1 MILMH
6 RDIPAA
12 EVTVENNKITGYKAV
27 FDKDNIPP
35 GTLGHNKTQTQIL
48 LKDWYESRSIPAGRV
63 NLDNII
69 KKIGID
75 PARAFF
81 NNAGVSL
88 TDTYWLK
95 TDVNDGIKWIDIN
108 FHQNGFDPL
117 LPLISPIRDDSY
129 TTSCF
134 SFTGESFK
142 ALKSPDFTTD
152 GILEKFWYQSGDE
165 PYLAKFDIAGGGLLC
180 ANEVFVSMI
189 AHSLDIDT
197 VPYFY
202 SRINNIDCCSCP
214 CFVNDAQTDFVPAML
229 IKHSDFHLTG
239 ESLYQYISDRLGFK
253 TYIKNMIFLDC
264 LIHNTDR
271 HEKNF
276 GYLVTPSGIR
286 PAPLFD
292 NGYCLGADWEPQ
304 YFTHPAEGNMKLFGE
319 STRKDILE
327 RYDAA
332 KDIDDQMIFDTLQD
346 IYKKYKISEIRYD
359 IAKKE
364 LETSFDIIA
373 GVMHD
378 KTISVKIPNQDII
391 KDNEESER

>member
-6 RDIPAA
+6 KDIPAA
-12 EVTVENNKITGYKAV
+12 EIIIENDKITGYKTI
-27 FDKDNIPP
+27 FDKDNIPL
-35 GTLGHNKTQTQIL
+35 GTLGYNKTQTRIL

-63 NLDNII
+63 NLDNIT
-69 KKIGID
+69 KKLGINL
-75 PARAFF
+75 AKAFF
-81 NNAGVSL
+81 DNAGVSL

-95 TDVNDGIKWIDIN
+95 ADVNDGVKWADVN
-108 FHQNGFDPL
+108 FHQNRFDPI
-117 LPLISPIRDDSY
+117 LPL
-129 TTSCF
+129 F
-134 SFTGESFK
+134 SLTGESF
-142 ALKSPDFTTD
+142 ANLKSPDFTTD

-180 ANEVFVSMI
+180 ANEVFVSTI

-202 SRINNIDCCSCP
+202 SRVNDKDCCSCP

>member
-6 RDIPAA
+6 KDIPAA
-12 EVTVENNKITGYKAV
+12 EVTIENNKITGYKTV

-35 GTLGHNKTQTQIL
+35 GTLEHNKTQTQIL

-81 NNAGVSL
+81 DNAGVSL

-95 TDVNDGIKWIDIN
+95 TDINDDVKWADVN
-108 FHQNGFDPL
+108 FHQNGFNPL
-117 LPLISPIRDDSY
+117 LPLL
-129 TTSCF
+129 F
-134 SFTGESFK
+134 LTGKPFK
-142 ALKSPDFTTD
+142 GIKSPDFTTD

-165 PYLAKFDIAGGGLLC
+165 PYLAKFDIADGGLLC
-180 ANEVFVSMI
+180 ANEVFVSTI
-189 AHSLDIDT
+189 AHSLNIDT

-202 SRINNIDCCSCP
+202 SHINDIDCCSCP
-214 CFVNDAQTDFVPAML
+214 CFVNDAQTDFIPAML
-229 IKHSDFHLTG
+229 IKHSDFHLTS
-239 ESLYQYISDRLGFK
+239 ERLYQYISDRLGFK
-253 TYIKNMIFLDC
+253 DYIKDMIFLDC

-276 GYLVTPSGIR
+276 GYLITPSGIH

-304 YFTHPAEGNMKLFGE
+304 YFTHPAEGNMKSFGE
-319 STRKDILE
+319 SARKEILE

-332 KDIDDQMIFDTLQD
+332 RDVDDRMILDTLQNV
-346 IYKKYKISEIRYD
+346 YQEYKIPEIRYD

-364 LETSFDIIA
+364 LETSFDIITD
-373 GVMHD
+373 VIHD
-378 KTISVKIPNQDII
+378 KKISVKTSNQDTV

>member
-6 RDIPAA
+6 KDIPAA
-12 EVTVENNKITGYKAV
+12 EIIIENDKITGYKTI
-27 FDKDNIPP
+27 FDKDNIPL
-35 GTLGHNKTQTQIL
+35 GTLGYNKTQTRIL

-63 NLDNII
+63 NLDNIT
-69 KKIGID
+69 KKLGINL
-75 PARAFF
+75 AKAFF
-81 NNAGVSL
+81 DNAGVSL

-95 TDVNDGIKWIDIN
+95 ADVNDGVKWADVN
-108 FHQNGFDPL
+108 FHQNRFDPI
-117 LPLISPIRDDSY
+117 LPL
-129 TTSCF
+129 F
-134 SFTGESFK
+134 SLTGESF
-142 ALKSPDFTTD
+142 ANLKSPDFTTD

-180 ANEVFVSMI
+180 ANEVFVSTI

-214 CFVNDAQTDFVPAML
+214 CFVNDAQTDFIPAML
-229 IKHSDFHLTG
+229 IKHSDFCLTS
-239 ESLYQYISDRLGFK
+239 ERLYQYISDRLGFK

-378 KTISVKIPNQDII
+378 KTIS
-391 KDNEESER
+391 